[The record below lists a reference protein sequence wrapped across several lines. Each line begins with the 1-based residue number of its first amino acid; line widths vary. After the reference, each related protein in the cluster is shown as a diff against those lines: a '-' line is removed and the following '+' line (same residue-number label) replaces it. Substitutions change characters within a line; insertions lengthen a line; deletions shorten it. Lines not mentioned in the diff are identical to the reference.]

1 MLINPRLYPEVPSEI
16 PSNDAPYGIIG
27 TTYYEDRRR
36 KSYKVRSEL
45 DYSTSYAVKD
55 NRNRID
61 NIIDHRSYSNAL
73 RRRRGWRYRSHCN
86 GNTITNSIT

>member
-27 TTYYEDRRR
+27 TTYHEDRRR

-45 DYSTSYAVKD
+45 GYGTSYAVKD
-55 NRNRID
+55 NGNRI
-61 NIIDHRSYSNAL
+61 NNVINYRSYGNAW
-73 RRRRGWRYRSHCN
+73 RRRRRSHCN
-86 GNTITNSIT
+86 GNAITDRIT